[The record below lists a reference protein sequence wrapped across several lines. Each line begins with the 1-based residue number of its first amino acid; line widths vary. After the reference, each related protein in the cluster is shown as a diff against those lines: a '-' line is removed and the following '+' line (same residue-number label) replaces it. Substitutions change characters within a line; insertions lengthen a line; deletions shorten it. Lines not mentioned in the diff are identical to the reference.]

1 MFGCSK
7 IVTINKLAAIER
19 IKQKPKLKVILKAF
33 VTDLF
38 AATEEES
45 QPLYDKKT
53 KVWQFFFPYIF
64 PGIALGILGN
74 VEKLLSAR
82 KVKLNRFPGDCLYEE
97 NILFYLS
104 EDELETYFIM
114 NKLIK
119 E

>member
-1 MFGCSK
+1 MLNHGK
-7 IVTINKLAAIER
+7 IITTNKLAAIKR
-19 IKQKPKLKVILKAF
+19 IKQEPKLKVILNVF
-33 VTDLF
+33 VADLL
-38 AATEEES
+38 AVTEEAS
-45 QPLYDKKT
+45 LPLYDEKT
-53 KVWQFFFPYIF
+53 KVWQFFFPYAF
-64 PGIALGILGN
+64 PEMALDILGN

-82 KVKLNRFPGDCLYEE
+82 KIKLNRFPGDCLYEK